1 MLELGKKSIWVRVQN
16 WRKNSCPKYWV
27 LNTCE
32 VLRKQLEGKNV
43 HIYRSKPS
51 LNFHKFV
58 TFLMTCFCRR
68 HRWPWDGSLCGR
80 TPSLWR
86 RPDITWRGH
95 WTGLKVS
102 VHTVTFDNF
111 YGRSRRFVATNY
123 QFVEVFLTKIL
134 EFFLNSLSHWVFWG
148 DAIKECYRFVEILGK
163 SCLELLTF
171 RRFISHEFIFPV
183 R

>member
-32 VLRKQLEGKNV
+32 VLRKQLDGKNV

-111 YGRSRRFVATNY
+111 YGRSRRFVATNLPVRWGLFT
-123 QFVEVFLTKIL
+123 QNPWVLPKFL
-134 EFFLNSLSHWVFWG
+134 ESLSF
-148 DAIKECYRFVEILGK
+148 LGG
-163 SCLELLTF
+163 CD
-171 RRFISHEFIFPV
+171 
-183 R
+183 